1 MAPSRIDTE
10 FAATTTSK
18 SQLQNSNDQKVQY
31 GDWRDDFFR
40 DGYVIIK
47 NVLPKD
53 RARQYQS
60 EALTWLESFGIGFD
74 RNDKTTWKKENVP
87 QSFKGGMYLHFSAAH
102 EKYVWDVRWYVRNFI
117 KMPSAFIV

>member
-1 MAPSRIDTE
+1 MAPSRIDAE
-10 FAATTTSK
+10 FATGTTSK
-18 SQLQNSNDQKVQY
+18 SQFQNTNDQKTHY
-31 GDWRDDFFR
+31 GDWRDDFFK

-47 NVLPKD
+47 GVLPKD
-53 RARQYQS
+53 RARQYQI

-102 EKYVWDVRWYVRNFI
+102 EKYVWDVRWYVDSVI
-117 KMPSAFIV
+117 KFSSAF

>member
-1 MAPSRIDTE
+1 MAPSHIDTE
-10 FAATTTSK
+10 FAAATTSK
-18 SQLQNSNDQKVQY
+18 SQSQNTKDQKTEY

-47 NVLPKD
+47 GVLPKD
-53 RARQYQS
+53 RARQYQH

-102 EKYVWDVRWYVRNFI
+102 EKYVWDVRWYVGNVINF
-117 KMPSAFIV
+117 PSTS